1 MKSINLENVTINTQ
15 SSVRIAGAKTIYFD
29 PLEISGELH
38 DADIIF
44 ISHDHYDHF
53 STKDIAKVVKDNT
66 VIVFPKTMK
75 SHIDETGISEDRQ
88 RGVAPT
94 DKLEVSGI
102 TTEVVPAYNKMK
114 PFHPKK
120 NGWVGYII
128 EIDGICYYFAGDTDA
143 VDEAKAVQCDVAFLP
158 IGGTYTTDA
167 KEAAK
172 LANVIRPSVVVP
184 MHYGSIVGKPK
195 DAETF
200 KAGVDKEICVV
211 EKLKF
216 WGR

>member
-1 MKSINLENVTINTQ
+1 MKTINLENVAINTQ

-29 PLEISGELH
+29 PLEISGEPH

-53 STKDIAKVVKDNT
+53 SPKDIANVVKDDT
-66 VIVFPKTMK
+66 VIVFPQTMK
-75 SHIDETGISEDRQ
+75 SHIDGTGIANDFQ
-88 RGVAPT
+88 YGVNPG
-94 DKLEVSGI
+94 DKLEISGLI
-102 TTEVVPAYNKMK
+102 VETVPAYNKLK

-128 EIDGICYYFAGDTDA
+128 EMDGIRYYFAGDTDA
-143 VDEAKAVQCDVAFLP
+143 IDEVKAVRCDVAFLP

-184 MHYGSIVGKPK
+184 MHYGSIVGNPK

-211 EKLKF
+211 EKLVF
-216 WGR
+216 